1 VKYFIAYLSLWFL
14 IAGCD
19 RSRVDAPVTAS
30 SADSISVW
38 LDEAVSAT
46 VPEAKKTT
54 NLQKAHREVLRHNPS
69 RQSTR
74 KLFEIANSYYNRN
87 DIYAFGRV
95 SQDVY
100 HRALAISDTNS
111 IAKAAMYLGDYHKAV
126 QSRDSALYYYIRAEK
141 IYAKKS
147 DNFNLALI
155 NLSKAEILWI
165 ENEYFGCESAAL
177 QTIRYLKNAPDNSIL
192 FTAHTILGVV
202 SNALGDYQKALSN
215 LNMALNLAQNN
226 RLQDPQSVA
235 TTLNNIGN
243 VYQNMKDYP
252 ASIECFSK
260 ALKQP
265 NLQLQNPNLYA
276 VLLDNLAYSKTKVT
290 LYDSEIIN
298 LFNESLRIKSELEN
312 TSGVIF
318 TKCRMAEYY
327 AARGDTASAVGLGHQ
342 ALRIGRLSG
351 NVHQQLMPLKVL
363 ATYDVGAASMHS
375 ESYIKITDSLKH
387 EERKVKDKFARIQF
401 ETEEIAS
408 DRERLVEQNRTLFLF
423 FIGTVMIG
431 LLLFVIRTQ
440 RTKNREL
447 LLKQAQ
453 QKANEDIY
461 NLMLAQQNMIEE
473 GRIKEKRRIARDLHD
488 GVLGRLF
495 GARLNLDS
503 LNRMDGEE
511 ARLKR
516 VNYLAEL
523 KSIEQDIREISHD
536 LSREKTNVI
545 DNFLVILTNLVEEQ
559 GSNFEPEVQLQIDS
573 DIEWDKMSNSSKIN
587 FYRIIQEAL
596 QNINKYAKASQISIR
611 IEQTPTDLT
620 LEISDDGIGFSVD
633 RNTRGIGLTNMQ
645 SRAEEG
651 GGEFRIN
658 SQKGQGTTIRVR
670 YPKSNFKAAQETVQT
685 KLIIA

>member
-1 VKYFIAYLSLWFL
+1 MVV
-14 IAGCD
+14 GCD
-19 RSRVDAPVTAS
+19 RSRPDAALSGS
-30 SADSISVW
+30 SADSVSVW
-38 LDEAVSAT
+38 LDEVVSDN
-46 VPEAKKTT
+46 VPEARKNE
-54 NLQKAHREVLRHNPS
+54 NLRKAHREVLQKTPS
-69 RQSTR
+69 NQSTR
-74 KLFEIANSYYNRN
+74 KLFEIANSYYNGN
-87 DIYAFGRV
+87 DIYSFGKV
-95 SQDVY
+95 SRDIY
-100 HRALAISDTNS
+100 NRATASSDTTS

-126 QSRDSALYYYIRAEK
+126 QSRDSALYYYLRAEK
-141 IYAKKS
+141 IYVQQA

-155 NLSKAEILWI
+155 NLSKAEILWL

-177 QTIRYLKNAPDNSIL
+177 QTIRYLKGAPDNSIL
-192 FTAHTILGVV
+192 FTAHSILGVV
-202 SNALGDYQKALSN
+202 SNALGDYTKALSN
-215 LNMALNLAQNN
+215 LNIALNLAQNN

-252 ASIECFSK
+252 ASIECFSR

-265 NLQLQNPNLYA
+265 SLQLQNPNLYA

-290 LYDSEIIN
+290 LHDAEIAN

-312 TSGVIF
+312 TSGIIF

-327 AARGDTASAVGLGHQ
+327 AAMGDTLTAVKFGVQ
-342 ALRIGRLSG
+342 ALRIGELSG

-363 ATYDVGAASMHS
+363 ATYDVASSSVHS
-375 ESYIKITDSLKH
+375 ELYIKITDSLKH

-401 ETEEIAS
+401 ETDELAT

-423 FIGTVMIG
+423 FIGTIMIG

-440 RTKNREL
+440 RAKNREL
-447 LLKQAQ
+447 MLKQAQ

-473 GRIKEKRRIARDLHD
+473 GRVKEKKRIAQDLHD

-503 LNRMDGEE
+503 LNRVDGEE
-511 ARLKR
+511 ARVQR
-516 VNYLAEL
+516 FNYLAEL

-536 LSREKTNVI
+536 LSSEKSMLI
-545 DNFLVILTNLVEEQ
+545 DNFLVILNKLFEEQ
-559 GSNFEPEVQLQIDS
+559 AHNFGSEVISNIDTE
-573 DIEWDKMSNSSKIN
+573 IEWEKMGNSAKIN
-587 FYRIIQEAL
+587 LYRIIQESV
-596 QNINKYAKASQISIR
+596 QNINKYAKATQISVVIS
-611 IEQTPTDLT
+611 QTDNDLT
-620 LEISDDGIGFSVD
+620 LEVSDNGIGFSVD
-633 RNTRGIGLTNMQ
+633 RKSRGIGLENMR

-651 GGEFRIN
+651 GGAFKIT
-658 SQKGQGTTIRVR
+658 SKKGQGTIVTVR
-670 YPKSNFKAAQETVQT
+670 YPKSNAQPAEIPRT

>member
-1 VKYFIAYLSLWFL
+1 
-14 IAGCD
+14 
-19 RSRVDAPVTAS
+19 
-30 SADSISVW
+30 
-38 LDEAVSAT
+38 
-46 VPEAKKTT
+46 
-54 NLQKAHREVLRHNPS
+54 
-69 RQSTR
+69 
-74 KLFEIANSYYNRN
+74 
-87 DIYAFGRV
+87 
-95 SQDVY
+95 
-100 HRALAISDTNS
+100 
-111 IAKAAMYLGDYHKAV
+111 
-126 QSRDSALYYYIRAEK
+126 
-141 IYAKKS
+141 
-147 DNFNLALI
+147 
-155 NLSKAEILWI
+155 
-165 ENEYFGCESAAL
+165 
-177 QTIRYLKNAPDNSIL
+177 
-192 FTAHTILGVV
+192 
-202 SNALGDYQKALSN
+202 
-215 LNMALNLAQNN
+215 
-226 RLQDPQSVA
+226 LQDPQSVA

-473 GRIKEKRRIARDLHD
+473 GRIKEKKRIAQELHD
-488 GVLGRLF
+488 GILGRLF

-503 LNRMDGEE
+503 LNKNYSDTAVEQRI
-511 ARLKR
+511 
-516 VNYLAEL
+516 NYLNEL
-523 KSIEQDIREISHD
+523 KSIEQDLREISHD
-536 LSREKTNVI
+536 LNREKHMLIN
-545 DNFLVILTNLVEEQ
+545 NFVAILNNLVEEQ
-559 GSNFEPEVQLQIDS
+559 KSTFEAEVNLSIDS
-573 DIEWDKMSNSSKIN
+573 
-587 FYRIIQEAL
+587 
-596 QNINKYAKASQISIR
+596 QIR
-611 IEQTPTDLT
+611 WENL
-620 LEISDDGIGFSVD
+620 
-633 RNTRGIGLTNMQ
+633 N
-645 SRAEEG
+645 
-651 GGEFRIN
+651 
-658 SQKGQGTTIRVR
+658 
-670 YPKSNFKAAQETVQT
+670 
-685 KLIIA
+685 